1 VVIDSFDG
9 QRENEEIVAAWRQ
22 HPWVM
27 ARAAF
32 LAIII
37 ILIGSLPWALFSV
50 SWGWQVT
57 LFFAAIAGLY
67 LLANLYLWLNTIY
80 FLTSERIFAIRQ
92 KQLLV
97 RTNNEVPLVNIQNVS
112 HTKKGLWQMLFD
124 YGTVEVE
131 TSGAKTALRMPNVTC
146 PYQAQ
151 QKILSSEKRPGKADG

>member
-1 VVIDSFDG
+1 MVIDSFDG

-32 LAIII
+32 LAIGII
-37 ILIGSLPWALFSV
+37 FLGSLPWAVFSV
-50 SWGWQVT
+50 SWGWQVW
-57 LFFAAIAGLY
+57 LFFAALAGLY
-67 LLANLYLWLNTIY
+67 FLAALYLWLNTIY
-80 FLTSERIFAIRQ
+80 FLTTERIFAIRQ
-92 KQLLV
+92 KKLLV
-97 RTNNEVPLVNIQNVS
+97 RTNNEVPLPNIQNVS

-131 TSGAKTALRMPNVTC
+131 TSGATTALRMPNVTR

-151 QKILSSEKRPGKADG
+151 QKILFSEKRPE